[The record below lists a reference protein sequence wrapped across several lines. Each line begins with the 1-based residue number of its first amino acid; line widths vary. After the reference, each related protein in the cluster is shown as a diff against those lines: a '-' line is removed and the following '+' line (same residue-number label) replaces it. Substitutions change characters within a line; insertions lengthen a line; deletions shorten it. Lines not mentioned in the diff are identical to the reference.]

1 MTPGRG
7 EVRLDVA
14 RADEAPVLANLLELY
29 IHELSGI
36 FGVEIQ
42 PDGRF
47 GYDKLPLYW
56 SEPATRHA
64 FVIRCG
70 SGLAGFALVT
80 RGSPASDDS
89 QAFDVAEFFVL
100 RRFRRTGV
108 GRRAAALLW
117 NSLPGNWV
125 VRVAEGNVAAL
136 AFWKDAIARYTAHP
150 SETTRAGNP
159 HSWRVFT
166 FASNPDPLSLIP

>member
-1 MTPGRG
+1 MTL
-7 EVRLDVA
+7 E
-14 RADEAPVLANLLELY
+14 RAAPEMAPILENLLELY
-29 IHELSGI
+29 IHELSAI
-36 FGVEIQ
+36 FAVDIG

-56 SEPATRHA
+56 AEPATRHA

-70 SGLAGFALVT
+70 GGLAGFALAT
-80 RGSPASDDS
+80 RGSPASDDPD
-89 QAFDVAEFFVL
+89 AFDVAEFFVL
-100 RRFRRTGV
+100 RRFRRTAV

-136 AFWKDAIARYTAHP
+136 SFWKHAIASYTANVF
-150 SETTRAGNP
+150 SETTRAGAP
-159 HSWRVFT
+159 HNWRVFR
-166 FASNPDPLSLIP
+166 FASNP